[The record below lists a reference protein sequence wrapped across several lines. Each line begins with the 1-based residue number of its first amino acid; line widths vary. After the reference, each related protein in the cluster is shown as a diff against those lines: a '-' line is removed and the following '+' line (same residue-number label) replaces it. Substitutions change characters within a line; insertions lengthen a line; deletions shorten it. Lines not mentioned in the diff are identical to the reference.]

1 MMAGLLA
8 GSGVGLMVLF
18 KVNENHMDS
27 VRVAALVYVIGVA
40 SGVLMDIIW

>member
-1 MMAGLLA
+1 
-8 GSGVGLMVLF
+8 
-18 KVNENHMDS
+18 MDS